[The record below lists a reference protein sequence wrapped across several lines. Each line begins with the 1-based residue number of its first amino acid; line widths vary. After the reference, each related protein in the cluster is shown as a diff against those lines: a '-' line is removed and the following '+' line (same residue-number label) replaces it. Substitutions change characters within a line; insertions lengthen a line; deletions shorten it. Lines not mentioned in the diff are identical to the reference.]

1 MESKNNTFLIGFFVL
16 SLVTALVLFLIW
28 MGRIG
33 TDRNFTEY
41 KTYMSES
48 VAGIQND
55 STVRYMGVDVGRIT
69 SIEINPKNSE
79 EVEVTMKIKNG
90 TPIKT
95 DTKAELKVF
104 GLTGLTFIELS
115 GGTNKAPA
123 LKPDKE
129 GKRIIQSKKSQIAM
143 ITDNIATLSEKS
155 SIALDGLNKILNDKN
170 AKNIEKTLENL
181 AQTTNEMKELRVELS
196 ALIEKTSKTEDK
208 ISASTVDTM
217 HKVGN
222 ASVAVKDSAKKFDVA
237 IRKAEK
243 LIDSSNSVMNTVNSE
258 TLSKTNALLD
268 EIRTTVA
275 TYDKL
280 GKQLEEKP
288 NSIIWGK

>member
-1 MESKNNTFLIGFFVL
+1 MESKNNTILIGFFVL

-48 VAGIQND
+48 VAGIQDD
-55 STVRYMGVDVGRIT
+55 STVRYMGVDVGQIT

-79 EVEVTMKIKNG
+79 EVEVTMNVKNS

-123 LKPDKE
+123 LKPDKQ
-129 GKRIIQSKKSQIAM
+129 GKRIIQSKKSQIAL
-143 ITDNIATLSEKS
+143 ITDSIATLSEKS
-155 SIALDGLNKILNDKN
+155 ALALDSLNRILSEKN
-170 AKNIEKTLENL
+170 SKNIDKTLENL
-181 AQTTNEMKELRVELS
+181 AVTTGEMKELRVELS

-222 ASVAVKDSAKKFDVA
+222 ASVALKDSAKKFDVV
-237 IRKAEK
+237 IRKTEK
-243 LIDSSNSVMNTVNSE
+243 LIDSSNSAMNTVNGE

-268 EIRTTVA
+268 EMRTTVA

>member
-33 TDRNFTEY
+33 TNNDFTEY
-41 KTYMSES
+41 KTYMRES
-48 VAGIQND
+48 VAGIQDD
-55 STVRYMGVDVGRIT
+55 STVRYMGVDVGQIT
-69 SIEINPKNSE
+69 SIEINPRNSG
-79 EVEVTMKIKNG
+79 EVEVTMKVKNT

-115 GGTNKAPA
+115 GGTNKAPF
-123 LKPDKE
+123 LKPDKQ
-129 GKRIIQSKKSQIAM
+129 GKRIIQSKKSQIAL
-143 ITDNIATLSEKS
+143 ITDSIATLSEKS
-155 SIALDGLNKILNDKN
+155 ALALDGLNRILSEKN
-170 AKNIEKTLENL
+170 SKNIDTTLENL
-181 AQTTNEMKELRVELS
+181 AATTGELKELRRELS

-217 HKVGN
+217 NKVGD
-222 ASVAVKDSAKKFDVA
+222 ASVALKNSAKKFDVV
-237 IRKAEK
+237 IRKTEK
-243 LIDSSNSVMNTVNSE
+243 LIDTSNTAMNTVNSE
-258 TLSKTNALLD
+258 TLNKTNALLD
-268 EIRTTVA
+268 EMRTTVA

>member
-16 SLVTALVLFLIW
+16 SLTTALVLFLIW

-41 KTYMSES
+41 RTYMRES
-48 VAGIQND
+48 VAGIQDD
-55 STVRYMGVDVGRIT
+55 STVRYMGVDVGQIT
-69 SIEINPKNSE
+69 EIKINPKNSE
-79 EVEVTMKIKNG
+79 EVELVMKIKND

-104 GLTGLTFIELS
+104 GLTGLTFVELS

-123 LKPDKE
+123 LKPDKQ
-129 GKRIIQSKKSQIAM
+129 GKRIIQSKKSQIAL
-143 ITDNIATLSEKS
+143 ITDSIATLSEKS
-155 SIALDGLNKILNDKN
+155 SVALDGLNKILNDKN
-170 AKNIEKTLENL
+170 AKNIEKTLDNL
-181 AQTTNEMKELRVELS
+181 AQATSEMKELRVELS

-222 ASVAVKDSAKKFDVA
+222 ASVALKDSAKKFDVV
-237 IRKAEK
+237 IRKTEK
-243 LIDSSNSVMNTVNSE
+243 LIDSSNSAMNRVNSE

-268 EIRTTVA
+268 EMRTTVA